1 MYFLPNLPAHRFAGL
16 LFVLLFWPEADT
28 VARAR
33 YVMGVDGPR
42 SSGMGAENLVAL
54 HRSIFALEDRLLRPR
69 LFDEGTAGRKT
80 AGILYRLGKTVLL
93 DNAIDH
99 VAVLTQHEVFGHG
112 ARFREFGYTDISYR
126 LSLFPP
132 YGKGSGS
139 ASASLG
145 RGRRTTRH
153 ERIGVIA
160 GGSEANT
167 VLAKAIRSKWLLRG
181 GAVKSRE
188 IVIYLS
194 SSLDL
199 TWYIL
204 RTRFSSRL
212 RPGNDVANYLRDLN
226 LLEGFSPNEYKLTLE
241 QLSAHTLVGVL
252 NPSVLWA
259 MYAYSVSYLYR
270 GSAETEHP
278 MLRIGAA
285 RYLPSFRL
293 GLTPYGPEVIF
304 ENLILHSGRVSNL
317 FMRYGIPSF
326 HKFGGLGVAVD
337 NLASWRG
344 IFVSP
349 RVELWHQPALVLG
362 GERVRTGRS
371 GLGGGVWAK
380 IDYQVVSTGYK
391 PGIGLEIG
399 CKTDGF
405 SEGELLGRGFTLRL
419 GLSVAEH

>member
-1 MYFLPNLPAHRFAGL
+1 
-16 LFVLLFWPEADT
+16 
-28 VARAR
+28 
-33 YVMGVDGPR
+33 MGVDATR
-42 SSGMGAENLVAL
+42 SSATGAENLLAL

-93 DNAIDH
+93 DNAIDQ

-139 ASASLG
+139 ASASFG

-153 ERIGVIA
+153 ERIGVTS

-167 VLAKAIRSKWLLRG
+167 ILAKAIRSKWLQRG

-188 IVIYLS
+188 LIVYLS

-204 RTRFSSRL
+204 RTRFRSRSS
-212 RPGNDVANYLRDLN
+212 PGNDVANYLRDLN
-226 LLEGFSPNEYKLTLE
+226 LLEGYSPSEYKLTLE
-241 QLSAHTLVGVL
+241 QLSAHTMVGLL
-252 NPSVLWA
+252 NPSVLWS

-270 GSAETEHP
+270 GSGQTEHP
-278 MLRIGAA
+278 MFRIGAA

-293 GLTPYGPEVIF
+293 GLTPHGPEVIF

-317 FMRYGIPSF
+317 FVRYGIPSF
-326 HKFGGLGVAVD
+326 HNFGGIGVAVD
-337 NLASWRG
+337 NLASWKG
-344 IFVSP
+344 LVVSP
-349 RVELWHQPALVLG
+349 RVELWHQPPLMLG
-362 GERVRTGRS
+362 GERLRTGRS

-380 IDYQVVSTGYK
+380 FDYQVAATGHR
-391 PGIGLEIG
+391 PGIRLEIG

-419 GLSVAEH
+419 GMSIAED